1 MGRGNDLDIG
11 RRGHENHIV
20 RAHIG
25 EDGSDRDAVK
35 GARGATT
42 GIVSESC

>member
-11 RRGHENHIV
+11 RRGHDNHIV

-25 EDGSDRDAVK
+25 EDGSDAAK